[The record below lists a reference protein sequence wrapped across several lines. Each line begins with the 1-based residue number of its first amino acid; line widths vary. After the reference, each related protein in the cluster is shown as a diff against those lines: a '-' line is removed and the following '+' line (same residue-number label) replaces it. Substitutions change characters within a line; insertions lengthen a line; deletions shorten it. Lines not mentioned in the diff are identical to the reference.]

1 MSIKSDRA
9 NRAMESYLDELFDD
23 ESESSP
29 QSPEITESAEMVAD
43 SALEASDTSA
53 EHCEPI
59 NTDQVKASTTD
70 DSPKKDYPLGKPTSQ
85 LTTKQRH
92 QIERVERLLDDYNQR
107 SLKKADAELAASEAT
122 LSKPQDNLSLFPPV
136 LDPVIEPPVE
146 LEEVADEVADQL
158 VSKDEV
164 AHEVA
169 HEAEGP
175 EPAVSTS
182 STIKEPATAVSN
194 ISHFK
199 ENAFQA
205 LIFNVAGMNLAV
217 PLISLGGIN
226 RFDQEV
232 TELFGKPDWFMGL
245 TPGHNGN
252 INVVDTCRWVMPEK
266 YAEAK
271 AKGLDY
277 TFTILLGETQWGLCC
292 SQVHN
297 AITVEPDQVKWRTEN
312 SKRPW
317 LAGMLI
323 AERCVLLD
331 VEVMIELL
339 NSDYQR

>member
-9 NRAMESYLDELFDD
+9 NQAMESYLDELFDD
-23 ESESSP
+23 GSESSS
-29 QSPEITESAEMVAD
+29 QSSEIAESVEIVAD
-43 SALEASDTSA
+43 PTFEASDSSA
-53 EHCEPI
+53 DDREPTTTDPI
-59 NTDQVKASTTD
+59 ITDQVKSSTPD
-70 DSPKKDYPLGKPTSQ
+70 DSPKKDYPLGKNTSQ

-107 SLKKADAELAASEAT
+107 SLKKADAELEASEAI
-122 LSKPQDNLSLFPPV
+122 LSKPQENLSLLPPV
-136 LDPVIEPPVE
+136 LDPLIESPVE
-146 LEEVADEVADQL
+146 LEEVADEVA
-158 VSKDEV
+158 
-164 AHEVA
+164 HEQ
-169 HEAEGP
+169 
-175 EPAVSTS
+175 
-182 STIKEPATAVSN
+182 ATAVSN

-245 TPGHNGN
+245 TPGHKGN

>member
-1 MSIKSDRA
+1 VSIKSDRA

-23 ESESSP
+23 GSESSS
-29 QSPEITESAEMVAD
+29 QSPEITESAEIVTD

-53 EHCEPI
+53 DDREPTTTDPI
-59 NTDQVKASTTD
+59 ITDQVKASTPD
-70 DSPKKDYPLGKPTSQ
+70 DSPKKDYPLGKDTLQ

-107 SLKKADAELAASEAT
+107 SLIKADAELAATKAT
-122 LSKPQDNLSLFPPV
+122 LSKPQENLSLLPPV
-136 LDPVIEPPVE
+136 LDPLIESPVE
-146 LEEVADEVADQL
+146 LEEVADEVANEQ
-158 VSKDEV
+158 
-164 AHEVA
+164 
-169 HEAEGP
+169 
-175 EPAVSTS
+175 
-182 STIKEPATAVSN
+182 ATAVSN

-245 TPGHNGN
+245 TPGHKGN

>member
-9 NRAMESYLDELFDD
+9 NQAMESYLDELFDD
-23 ESESSP
+23 GSESSS
-29 QSPEITESAEMVAD
+29 QSSEIAESVEIVAD
-43 SALEASDTSA
+43 PTLEASDSSA
-53 EHCEPI
+53 DDREPTTTDPI
-59 NTDQVKASTTD
+59 ITDQVKSSTPD
-70 DSPKKDYPLGKPTSQ
+70 DSPKKDYPLGKNTSQ

-107 SLKKADAELAASEAT
+107 SLKKADAELEASEAI
-122 LSKPQDNLSLFPPV
+122 LSKPQENLSLLPPV
-136 LDPVIEPPVE
+136 LDPLIESPVE
-146 LEEVADEVADQL
+146 LEEVADEVA
-158 VSKDEV
+158 
-164 AHEVA
+164 HEVD
-169 HEAEGP
+169 HEAEVP
-175 EPAVSTS
+175 EPKASTS
-182 STIKEPATAVSN
+182 TVIKEQATAVSN

-232 TELFGKPDWFMGL
+232 TELFGKPDWFIGL
-245 TPGHNGN
+245 TPGHKGN

-277 TFTILLGETQWGLCC
+277 SFTILLGETQWGLCC

>member
-1 MSIKSDRA
+1 
-9 NRAMESYLDELFDD
+9 MESYLDELFDD

-29 QSPEITESAEMVAD
+29 QSPEITESAEIVAD
-43 SALEASDTSA
+43 PTIEASDTNV
-53 EHCEPI
+53 EHTEPI
-59 NTDQVKASTTD
+59 NTDHITTDQVKASTTD
-70 DSPKKDYPLGKPTSQ
+70 DSPKKDYPLGKTTSQ

-122 LSKPQDNLSLFPPV
+122 LSKPQDNLSLLPPV
-136 LDPVIEPPVE
+136 LDPIIEPSAE
-146 LEEVADEVADQL
+146 LDKV
-158 VSKDEV
+158 VSEDEV
-164 AHEVA
+164 AHEV
-169 HEAEGP
+169 EVP
-175 EPAVSTS
+175 EPKASTS
-182 STIKEPATAVSN
+182 TAIKVQPTAVSK
-194 ISHFK
+194 ISQFK

-232 TELFGKPDWFMGL
+232 TELFGKPGWFMGL

-252 INVVDTCRWVMPEK
+252 INVVDTCRWVMPER

-323 AERCVLLD
+323 PERCVLLD